1 MIFIGHTINTEP
13 AIELAEWEQVYAEC
27 AKHRRFSVE
36 VESYTEERQISL
48 QQIRWWKGVLLPALS
63 KDNGDSVS
71 QWETTLKLNVMPE
84 EFEIETVKVHGIA
97 VNYIPSITKLNI
109 KKTNILVEGS
119 VAWLH
124 DAEIHGD
131 RYTWVT
137 LPDRELRRT

>member
-1 MIFIGHTINTEP
+1 MIFIGRTSDAGP
-13 AIELAEWEQVYAEC
+13 ACDWPAVHRAA
-27 AKHRRFSVE
+27 AKHRRFSVTI
-36 VESYTEERQISL
+36 ESYSEERQISL

-71 QWETTLKLNVMPE
+71 QWETTLKLNVMPD
-84 EFEIETVKVHGIA
+84 EFQIETVKVHGIA
-97 VNYIPSITKLNI
+97 VNYIPSVTKLNI

-131 RYTWVT
+131 TYTWVT
-137 LPDRELRRT
+137 LPDRELRSKK